1 MIFEIQIPDEVF
13 EQYGRSKEAIETQLQ
28 RTVNLDVDPSV
39 RPYWFNSEQIAELR
53 RHFGPHIKDAA
64 AIVALI
70 KKVGTIRVQDAVFQL
85 DADQIENAITQSYF
99 LAETGEP
106 RDRNEEG
113 FTREAHQIV
122 IQRYIQKSLN
132 DAMNIVLG
140 LF

>member
-13 EQYGRSKEAIETQLQ
+13 EAYGRNVADIEKQLQ
-28 RTVNLDVDPSV
+28 KAVELDIDPQV

-64 AIVALI
+64 AVVALI
-70 KKVGTIRVQDAVFQL
+70 KKVGTIRVQDAVFQM
-85 DADQIENAITQSYF
+85 DADQIENTITQSYF
-99 LAETGEP
+99 LAEQGEP

-113 FTREAHQIV
+113 FTREAHKIV
-122 IQRYIQKSLN
+122 IQRYVQAVVD

-140 LF
+140 LN